1 MDCSC
6 ERCQHFCH
14 NKPGWFTPDQIRPL
28 ADRLG
33 MAIDEL
39 FRRYL
44 TIDTVLLG
52 DRSGTKAIYV
62 LAPAINGRNNG
73 SMSQPTDHGT
83 CIWFKDGGC
92 GIHPAKPL
100 ECRLA
105 DHTTT
110 RDSSNTLRASILAK
124 WVSQKQIVQ
133 DLYRKKLK
141 PPQALKRASQKARSL
156 RREAGR

>member
-28 ADRLG
+28 AERLG
-33 MAIDEL
+33 MAIDVL
-39 FRRYL
+39 FKRYL
-44 TIDTVLLG
+44 TIDTVLLV
-52 DRSGTKAIYV
+52 DNMSTKAIYV
-62 LAPAINGRNNG
+62 LAPAINGRNRG
-73 SMSQPTDHGT
+73 AIAQPTDHGT

-92 GIHPAKPL
+92 AIHEAKPL

-133 DLYRKKLK
+133 DLYKKKLK
-141 PPQALKRASQKARSL
+141 PPQVLKRENQKARS
-156 RREAGR
+156 RMRPQ